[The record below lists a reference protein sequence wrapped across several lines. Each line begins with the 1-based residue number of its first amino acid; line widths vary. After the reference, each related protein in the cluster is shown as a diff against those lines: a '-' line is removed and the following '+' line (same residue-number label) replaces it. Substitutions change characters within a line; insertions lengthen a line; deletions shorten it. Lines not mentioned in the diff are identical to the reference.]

1 MDDIPNTLYVFPDT
15 NVLVQCKALG
25 ELDWSCLGSYSKFV
39 LILARP
45 VIGEIDQQK
54 GGSGRLAKRARVANS
69 LLRRFLEEDLI
80 AIPAKKKSIEVV
92 LFSGDHLRASQG
104 FDDQLDYSTADDKL
118 VGTVHKY
125 QHDHPDR
132 PVVFLSHDTGPLMTA
147 KRLGVPF
154 KQVPDD
160 WILPPETDE
169 DQKQIKALQ
178 EQLKQREGQQ
188 PDCQI
193 EFVDAPW
200 TITVPRYRA
209 LTEAQIDTLIE
220 DVEHRHPCAT
230 VFETEPPRRN
240 PYDLVGFQ
248 IGGKRFVPVS
258 PGQISEYHDGYQKW
272 VQELRD
278 ALARIHEKVGKSSAM
293 PWIEI
298 GLKNT
303 GTGPARNVDVRVEVQ
318 GKKFSI
324 FAPSDEIEKVIN
336 AKLRL
341 PEPPAVPKGRSVDAF
356 SINTIGIPSA
366 QFAPRTLDL
375 LRAVRAPDVNKFYW
389 KDRRPETPVYQVS
402 RECGEWRHHDD
413 QEFVR
418 VRLYLGESHDVLRD
432 AIRVTIRAS
441 NLTQPLQAVQPVRIE
456 YEDVDL
462 FADAEQLVDSI
473 GLLGVEE

>member
-1 MDDIPNTLYVFPDT
+1 MDDTPNTLYVFPDT

-25 ELDWSCLGSYSKFV
+25 ELDWSCLGSYGKYV

-54 GGSGRLAKRARVANS
+54 GGSGRLAKRARVANGH
-69 LLRRFLEEDLI
+69 LRRLLEEDPI
-80 AIPAKKKSIEVV
+80 AIPTKKKHMEVV
-92 LFSGDHLRASQG
+92 LSSGDHLRASQG
-104 FDDQLDYSTADDKL
+104 LDDQLDYSTADDKL

-132 PVVFLSHDTGPLMTA
+132 TLVFLSRDTGPLMTA

-209 LTEAQIDTLIE
+209 LTEDQIDTLIE
-220 DVEHRHPCAT
+220 EVEHRHPCAT

-240 PYDLVGFQ
+240 PYDLVAFQ
-248 IGGKRFVPVS
+248 IGGKRFIPVNPS
-258 PGQISEYHDGYQKW
+258 QISDYHDGYQKW
-272 VQELRD
+272 IQGLRD
-278 ALARIHEKVGKSSAM
+278 ALATIHEKVGKSSAM

-303 GTGPARNVDVRVEVQ
+303 GTGPALNVDVRVEVQ

-324 FAPSDEIEKVIN
+324 FAPSNEVEKVIT
-336 AKLRL
+336 AKPRL
-341 PEPPAVPKGRSVDAF
+341 PEPPAVPKSRLADPF
-356 SINTIGIPSA
+356 SIGATGFSSA
-366 QFAPRTLDL
+366 HLAPKNFDF
-375 LRAVRAPDVNKFYW
+375 LRAVRAPDANKFYW
-389 KDRRPETPVYQVS
+389 KDGRPETPVHQVS
-402 RECGEWRHHDD
+402 RECVEWRHHDD

-418 VRLYLGESHDVLRD
+418 VRLFVGGAGDVLKD

-441 NLTQPLQAVQPVRIE
+441 NLTQPLQAIQPVRVE
-456 YEDVDL
+456 FVE
-462 FADAEQLVDSI
+462 ADFFTVAEHLVDSI
-473 GLLGVEE
+473 GVLADED

>member
-1 MDDIPNTLYVFPDT
+1 MDDISNTLYVFPDT

-54 GGSGRLAKRARVANS
+54 GGAGRLAKRARVANS

-92 LFSGDHLRASQG
+92 LSSGDHLRASQG

-209 LTEAQIDTLIE
+209 LTDAQIDTLIE
-220 DVEHRHPCAT
+220 DVEQRHPCAT
-230 VFETEPPRRN
+230 VFETEQPRRN
-240 PYDLVGFQ
+240 PYDLVAFQ
-248 IGGKRFVPVS
+248 IGTKRFVPVS
-258 PGQISEYHDGYQKW
+258 SGQISDYHDCYQKW
-272 VQELRD
+272 VQGLRD
-278 ALARIHEKVGKSSAM
+278 ALSKIHEKIGKSSAM
-293 PWIEI
+293 PWIKI
-298 GLKNT
+298 GLKNI
-303 GTGPARNVDVRVEVQ
+303 GTGPALNVDVRVEVQ

-324 FAPSDEIEKVIN
+324 CAPSDEIEKLIT

-341 PEPPAVPKGRSVDAF
+341 PQPPAVPKGHSVDLLA
-356 SINTIGIPSA
+356 IGTTRLSSA
-366 QFAPRTLDL
+366 RLAPKNLDF
-375 LRAVRAPDVNKFYW
+375 LRAVRAPDANKFYW
-389 KDRRPETPVYQVS
+389 KDGRPETPVHQVS
-402 RECGEWRHHDD
+402 QECVEWRHHDD
-413 QEFVR
+413 QEYVR
-418 VRLYLGESHDVLRD
+418 VRLFVGRADDVVKD

-441 NLTQPLQAVQPVRIE
+441 NLTQPLQAVQPVRVE
-456 YEDVDL
+456 FVDVDI
-462 FADAEQLVDSI
+462 FPDAEQLVDSI
-473 GLLGVEE
+473 GVLDDEE